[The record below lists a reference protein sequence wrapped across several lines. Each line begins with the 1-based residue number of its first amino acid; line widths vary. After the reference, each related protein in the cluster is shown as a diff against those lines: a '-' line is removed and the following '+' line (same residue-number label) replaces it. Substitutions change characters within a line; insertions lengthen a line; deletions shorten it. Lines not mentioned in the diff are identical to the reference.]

1 MSYHEYAVVGRRKP
15 SETEP
20 DPKVY
25 RMRIF
30 AQNPIVAKSRFYY
43 FIKLMKN
50 VKRANGEILAVNEI
64 FEKRP
69 EQVKNFGIFLRYNS
83 HTGTHNIY
91 REFRD
96 LTRTGAITQL
106 YNDMAGRYRA
116 RFGAIQIISI
126 DAIPAGKTRRTSV
139 KQFHDSKIKFPLP
152 HRSLRASSKKFASN
166 FLATRP
172 QTFH

>member
-1 MSYHEYAVVGRRKP
+1 MAYHEYQVVGRRKP

-20 DPKVY
+20 NPKVF

-69 EQVKNFGIFLRYNS
+69 EQIKNFGIFLRYNS

-96 LTRTGAITQL
+96 LTRVGAIAQL
-106 YNDMAGRYRA
+106 YQDMAGRYRA

-126 DAIPAGKTRRTSV
+126 DAIPASKTRRANI
-139 KQFHDSKIKFPLP
+139 KQFHNSKIKFPLP
-152 HRSLRASSKKFASN
+152 HRSMRVASRKFKTN
-166 FLATRP
+166 FQAVRP